1 MEKTMILSQFAGPVV
16 AEAPPSNIY
25 PGRVGLGGGVVN
37 WLQKGVFAMG
47 WSFATGS
54 NCKYIFFILMTLS

>member
-1 MEKTMILSQFAGPVV
+1 MILSQFASHVV
-16 AEAPPSNIY
+16 AKALPSNTY
-25 PGRVGLGGGVVN
+25 SGRVGLGGGVVN

-54 NCKYIFFILMTLS
+54 NCKYIFLC